1 MRVIKGRKYIL
12 FGNFPDKE
20 GVAKA
25 FQDSLG
31 VEVHAFVQTTD
42 KTTIFEYV
50 DNDEELEKLKRENLE
65 LKKKISKR
73 FW

>member
-50 DNDEELEKLKRENLE
+50 NTDDELEKLRKENTE
-65 LKKKISKR
+65 LKKKLSKR